1 MAKATTVRFTDEL
14 FGRLDQASAR
24 TGLPVNSIVI
34 AACLDWLQRHSPP
47 MDAPLGGPLL
57 LSPDML
63 REGSGMPQAVAA
75 PRWATLRRAV
85 EQAVGKRLQAATYPF
100 GGFTPSAQKLLTL
113 AQTEALKAGYSY
125 IGTEHL
131 LLAAFGE
138 ADFYSAKILKELGVE
153 EAAVRSALDNLLAK
167 KKPATPTKIIP
178 TSRVKVVIEL
188 AFKLCL
194 TAGDP
199 RVSTGHVL
207 LALSSE
213 GKGIAAHV
221 LNDLGATRQRIDSA
235 LAQLSEPEA

>member
-1 MAKATTVRFTDEL
+1 MGKATTVRFTDEV

-47 MDAPLGGPLL
+47 VDVRIGGPHLL
-57 LSPDML
+57 APDVL
-63 REGSGMPQAVAA
+63 REGSVPTPMAA

-85 EQAVGKRLQAATYPF
+85 EQAVGKRLQSATYPF

-113 AQTEALKAGYSY
+113 AQTEALKAGFSY

-138 ADFYSAKILKELGVE
+138 ADFHSAKILGELGVD
-153 EAAVRSALDNLLAK
+153 EAAVRSALDGLLAK
-167 KKPATPTKIIP
+167 KKRATPTKIIP

-188 AFKLCL
+188 AFKVCL

-213 GKGIAAHV
+213 GNGIAAHV

-235 LAQLSEPEA
+235 LAQLSEPEG

>member
-1 MAKATTVRFTDEL
+1 MGKATTVRFTDEL

-47 MDAPLGGPLL
+47 MDVPLGGPHL
-57 LSPDML
+57 LSPDVL
-63 REGSGMPQAVAA
+63 REGSVMTQAA

-85 EQAVGKRLQAATYPF
+85 EQAVGKRLQTATYPF

-138 ADFYSAKILKELGVE
+138 ADFHSAKILKELGVE
-153 EAAVRSALDNLLAK
+153 EAAVRSALDKLLAK
-167 KKPATPTKIIP
+167 KKRATPTKIIP

-188 AFKLCL
+188 AFKVCL

-199 RVSTGHVL
+199 RVSTGHIL

-235 LAQLSEPEA
+235 LAQLSEPEG